1 MKLKHLVLPA
11 AALTGWW
18 ATKRAVRP
26 YYPDIALQAGMELL
40 SQPRR
45 VLALGPH
52 PGDLEFFCG
61 GTLFLLN
68 QNGGAVTA
76 AVMSAG
82 ERATNRANI
91 GEVREREAE
100 SSAQVLGCR
109 ELVRLNLPDGSLGQ
123 GDELRQALAQLWHRV
138 RPEVV
143 LAFDPKGPLPAR
155 NNPDHVALG
164 AAVMER
170 VRDGITEGAR
180 VYFYGTRQPNV
191 LVDITETVQEKITA
205 VLAHRSQL
213 RGPDWLTSY
222 ALRLNNAK
230 GGGTP
235 AMYAE
240 AYYRLV

>member
-18 ATKRAVRP
+18 AAKRAVRP
-26 YYPDIALQAGMELL
+26 YYPDVALQAGMELL
-40 SQPRR
+40 SRPRR

-76 AVMSAG
+76 AVLSAG
-82 ERATNRANI
+82 EGATNRANI
-91 GEVREREAE
+91 AEVREREAE
-100 SSAQVLGCR
+100 SGARVLGCR
-109 ELVRLNLPDGSLGQ
+109 ELVQLQLPDGRFHQ
-123 GDELRQALAQLWHRV
+123 GDDLHEALTHLWQRV

-143 LAFDPKGPLPAR
+143 LAFDPKGPLPGR

-164 AAVMER
+164 AAVLTG
-170 VRDGITEGAR
+170 VRDGMADGAR
-180 VYFYGTRQPNV
+180 IYFYGTRQPNV

-205 VLAHRSQL
+205 VMTHRSQL

-222 ALRLNNAK
+222 ALKLTNAK